1 MLFPWMCAFVC
12 AAWEQMSP
20 LKTARIPALHLQRNK
35 KAMKKPF
42 GINSLNS
49 HPSPFFLLL
58 KRTFP
63 SPAWQC
69 VSRPSSQNHSKWAM
83 FLHSVAMGNTLTPPF
98 FLMSNLGFS
107 LRYLWFGRLACHC
120 STGTVLCLSQI
131 LGLCR
136 ISVTPELPLLCFKVI

>member
-1 MLFPWMCAFVC
+1 MCA
-12 AAWEQMSP
+12 ALEQMSP
-20 LKTARIPALHLQRNK
+20 LKTARIPAIHLQRNK

-63 SPAWQC
+63 SPRQC
-69 VSRPSSQNHSKWAM
+69 G
-83 FLHSVAMGNTLTPPF
+83 SVYPGLPLRITANELCFSILLPWVTHFAPPPL
-98 FLMSNLGFS
+98 LMSNLGFS
-107 LRYLWFGRLACHC
+107 LRYLRFGRLACHC
-120 STGTVLCLSQI
+120 STGTVSCLSQI

-136 ISVTPELPLLCFKVI
+136 ISGTPQLLLLCFKVI